1 MKFPRGAVFALAWFA
16 VPGITTPDS
25 WWPFCNQ
32 RIVSASERRYVVIK
46 ESGEGITYEL
56 CERAAGAAPITEVR
70 GGLYGSPS
78 NKVDR
83 DAADRVLA
91 TGKVG
96 QLPLSVLVP
105 ETLDGFL
112 LFEKY
117 YEVGYGQSV
126 TYIDGTGAERLS
138 LTLAQ
143 LFGEVPKEAT
153 RSTSSIWWDKGY
165 WIDEVAQSIVVVAV
179 GEAVR
184 EVAIADGKITTP
196 DLARLLT
203 WSARGTETARALAL
217 EVLSRRPRAEVEQ
230 AAPLATSILR
240 DAKEA
245 MPLRLRAAVVLCMA
259 GTQVDAD
266 ALFAEARGKDQ
277 PNAVRQYAVRH
288 LPTLLGDQAIP
299 ILRDLMR
306 EPASPVWGTCQDA
319 FSDLGERAVPTLI
332 AMLGEQGETVD
343 YRGGAAHALG
353 KIKSPAA
360 LDALLEATATAEDY
374 VANVACNA
382 AIATGGDTLTEHL
395 IAILSVLLCSRWFF
409 SWSGEASLAALV
421 ERRRDD

>member
-1 MKFPRGAVFALAWFA
+1 M
-16 VPGITTPDS
+16 
-25 WWPFCNQ
+25 PFSDQ
-32 RIVSASERRYVVIK
+32 RIVSPSGRRYVVIK
-46 ESGEGITYEL
+46 DNGKGITYEL
-56 CERAAGAAPITEVR
+56 CERAADAAPMTEVR
-70 GGLYGSPS
+70 AGLYGIPL

-83 DAADRVLA
+83 DAADPVLA

-117 YEVGYGQSV
+117 SQVGYGQSV
-126 TYIDGTGAERLS
+126 TYVDGASAERFS

-143 LFGEVPKEAT
+143 LFGEVPKEAW
-153 RSTSSIWWDKGY
+153 RSTSSIWWNKGY
-165 WIDEVAQSIVVVAV
+165 WIDEETQSVVVVTV
-179 GEAVR
+179 GDAVR

-230 AAPLATSILR
+230 ATPLATSIVG

-245 MPLRLRAAVVLCMA
+245 MPLRLRAAVVLVMA
-259 GTQVDAD
+259 GAPVDAD

-277 PNAVRQYAVRH
+277 PKEVQRYAVRH
-288 LPTLLGDQAIP
+288 LPTLLGDKAIP
-299 ILRDLMR
+299 ILRDLLR
-306 EPASPVWGTCQDA
+306 GPASPVWSTCQDA

-332 AMLGEQGETVD
+332 AMLGEQGESID
-343 YRGGAAHALG
+343 YRSGAAHALG
-353 KIKSPAA
+353 TIKSPLS
-360 LDALLEATATAEDY
+360 LDALLDATGTADDY
-374 VANVACNA
+374 VANAACNA
-382 AIATGGDTLTEHL
+382 AIAIGSDTLTDRL
-395 IAILSVLLCSRWFF
+395 IAILAKGSTQDGRIALYLTENPTR
-409 SWSGEASLAALV
+409 AAQPAIAAALRRV
-421 ERRRDD
+421 RHDTERRWLEEARAACNR